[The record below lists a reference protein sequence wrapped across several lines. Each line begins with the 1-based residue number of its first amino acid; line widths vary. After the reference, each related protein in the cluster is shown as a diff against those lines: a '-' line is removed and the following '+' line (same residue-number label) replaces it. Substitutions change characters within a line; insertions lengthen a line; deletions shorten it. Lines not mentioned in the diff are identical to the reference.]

1 MHAACDHLVRLY
13 EPGDVLKVVALGPA
27 GADGRRHPVHRRY
40 PPVGSLSPSRGVL
53 AWAGSVNAR
62 GLDVYVG
69 ANPVGKRL
77 DEHGRERYG
86 TSSAHVERLAYAQ
99 LDLDVFAHG
108 GLTRLRTDV
117 AAGRLPAPSS
127 VVRTS
132 TGPNKYHLLWKLDA
146 PAWGSALRPADQQR
160 LADVN
165 RALARRYRGDP
176 AAVDVSRLVRVP
188 GSLNCKGV
196 AEGRRVPVVAGP
208 VRRLAACRRRWPR
221 RRATFAP
228 LLELVRLPEPA
239 PRRRRAGGGGRGR
252 SGARSAM
259 PFVAATSSGHRS
271 QSEADWMV
279 VCSQLEA
286 GVPADSVADALAAY
300 RETQARIGRLPPKGQ
315 PLSYA
320 VRTVARAA
328 ERVGVAGPSLT
339 PAEAMHADPAT
350 LRPARGAA
358 PQRPGSSAPPSRAP
372 GKRRLGPP
380 RPLAGLVREA
390 LNAGAAGSSCGS
402 GPAAAG

>member
-1 MHAACDHLVRLY
+1 MYAACDHLVRLY

-27 GADGRRHPVHRRY
+27 DAAGRRHPVYRRY
-40 PPVGSLSPSRGVL
+40 PPVGSLSPSAGVL

-77 DEHGRERYG
+77 DAHGRQRYG
-86 TSSAHVERLAYAQ
+86 TSSAHVQRLAYAQ

-117 AAGRLPAPSS
+117 AARRLPAPSA

-132 TGPNKYHLLWKLDA
+132 TGPNKYHLLWKLDT
-146 PAWGSALRPADQQR
+146 PSWGSALRPADQQR

-208 VRRLAACRRRWPR
+208 VRRLAALPPPVA
-221 RRATFAP
+221 ATPGHFAP
-228 LLELVRLPEPA
+228 LLELARPPEP
-239 PRRRRAGGGGRGR
+239 PPAGGGGAPAGGSRPGPR
-252 SGARSAM
+252 SPM

-300 RETQARIGRLPPKGQ
+300 RDTEARSGRLPPKGQ

-350 LRPARGAA
+350 LRPAKGAA
-358 PQRPGSSAPPSRAP
+358 PQRPRSSAAGPRAS

-380 RPLAGLVREA
+380 P
-390 LNAGAAGSSCGS
+390 AGS
-402 GPAAAG
+402 PASFARR

>member
-1 MHAACDHLVRLY
+1 MTDVAPDMHAACDHLVRLY

-27 GADGRRHPVHRRY
+27 GPDGRRHPVHRRY
-40 PPVGSLSPSRGVL
+40 PPVGSLSASEGVL
-53 AWAGSVNAR
+53 AWAGSMNAQ

-69 ANPVGKRL
+69 ANPVGMRP
-77 DEHGRERYG
+77 DEHGRRRYG
-86 TSSAHVERLAYAQ
+86 TSAAHVERLAYAQ

-127 VVRTS
+127 VFRTS
-132 TGPNKYHLLWKLDA
+132 TGPNKYHLLWKLDT
-146 PAWGSALRPADQQR
+146 PSWGAAQRPADRQR

-165 RALARRYRGDP
+165 RALARRYHGDP
-176 AAVDVSRLVRVP
+176 AAIDVSRLVRVP

-196 AEGRRVPVVAGP
+196 AQGRPVPVVAGP
-208 VRRLAACRRRWPR
+208 VRRLAALPPPVA
-221 RRATFAP
+221 ATPGHFAP
-228 LLELVRLPEPA
+228 LIEIARPPEPA
-239 PRRRRAGGGGRGR
+239 AHGGGPGAGGGSRPGSR
-252 SGARSAM
+252 AAM
-259 PFVAATSSGHRS
+259 AFVAATSSGHRS

-286 GVPADSVADALAAY
+286 GEPADSVAGALALY
-300 RETQARIGRLPPKGQ
+300 RDTQARIGRLPPKGQ

-328 ERVGVAGPSLT
+328 ERIGVAGPSIT

-350 LRPARGAA
+350 LRPAGGAA
-358 PQRPGSSAPPSRAP
+358 PQRPGSAAAGPRAA
-372 GKRRLGPP
+372 GKRRAAPP
-380 RPLAGLVREA
+380 PAGLP
-390 LNAGAAGSSCGS
+390 GSS
-402 GPAAAG
+402 ARR